1 MRSSTS
7 LFFVL
12 PLIVGAVLGAA
23 SDTARAADPQET
35 QTGTGTIEMGILG
48 ATEDVRFFVDGKL
61 VGTRKRTDSSHVARA
76 QVEVPVGEHKAVAY
90 LRTPARGDVGEWIQL
105 STREPLLVT
114 PGSVTRLEADVSRV
128 GSGKPE
134 DTVRYFQVSPPQ
146 PTSGAGFS
154 TAAAGAAPARA
165 SVEDT
170 VPPATAGAVAA
181 VPAVPTIT
189 IRGTEVLSD
198 GKTAPR
204 LASSA
209 ATDRPLEVS
218 LLVQSDPPGAETS
231 LDGKLVGVTPLH
243 VQLDPRL
250 DHVLTVGH
258 VGCESIVQLLAADAW
273 RAGRSQQTL
282 VQLDCK

>member
-1 MRSSTS
+1 MRSSIS

-12 PLIVGAVLGAA
+12 LLIVGAVLGAA
-23 SDTARAADPQET
+23 SDSAGAADPQET

-48 ATEDVRFFVDGKL
+48 ATDDVRVFVDGKL
-61 VGTRKRTDSSHVARA
+61 VGSRQRTASSDAA
-76 QVEVPVGEHKAVAY
+76 QAQIEVPAGEHKAIAY
-90 LRTPARGDVGEWIQL
+90 LRTPARGNVGEWIQL

-134 DTVRYFQVSPPQ
+134 DTVRYFRVSTPQ
-146 PTSGAGFS
+146 LTSGATFS
-154 TAAAGAAPARA
+154 TAAAGAAPA

-181 VPAVPTIT
+181 VAAVPTIT
-189 IRGTEVLSD
+189 IRGSEVLSD

-204 LASSA
+204 PASSA
-209 ATDRPLEVS
+209 ATDRRLEVS

-273 RAGRSQQTL
+273 RAGRSQQAF
-282 VQLDCK
+282 VKLDCK